1 MMHFDSSNINLIRAV
16 SDYDSEINMLDG
28 TTTTHGTLERKRE
41 IMRDTRQPRANRR
54 AAAQF
59 LIASQYPDDRILAD
73 RYLTAERAERMNAFA
88 KLNDEQMRRDASPDW
103 GAIVRLGCIVAVMA
117 VAGYFISE
125 AVLAH
130 ARAAADAMA
139 VVQ

>member
-1 MMHFDSSNINLIRAV
+1 
-16 SDYDSEINMLDG
+16 MLDG
-28 TTTTHGTLERKRE
+28 STTTHGKL
-41 IMRDTRQPRANRR
+41 MGARDTMGNTRLPRATRR
-54 AAAQF
+54 SAAQ
-59 LIASQYPDDRILAD
+59 LLMASPYPDDRILAD

-88 KLNDEQMRRDASPDW
+88 KLNEGTLRRDASPDW

-130 ARAAADAMA
+130 ARAAADAME

>member
-16 SDYDSEINMLDG
+16 GYYDSEIKMLDG
-28 TTTTHGTLERKRE
+28 STTTHGKLMRE
-41 IMRDTRQPRANRR
+41 MEVMQDRRESKARRR

>member
-1 MMHFDSSNINLIRAV
+1 MHFDSSNINLIRAV
-16 SDYDSEINMLDG
+16 GYYDSEVAMLDG
-28 TTTTHGTLERKRE
+28 STTTHGKL
-41 IMRDTRQPRANRR
+41 MGARDTMGNTRLPRATRR
-54 AAAQF
+54 SAAQ
-59 LIASQYPDDRILAD
+59 LLMASPYPDDRILAD

-88 KLNDEQMRRDASPDW
+88 KLNDETMRRDASPDW

-139 VVQ
+139 VAQ